1 MTEYFYRKP
10 GSADFEQ
17 TDSKKSVFFIRQK
30 NKYLKTSQYYCNESY
45 QWKDL
50 DNHYDALIASQK
62 YIPVEFTEEP
72 VKPEKPVFHFN
83 PLATLTGEDGSA
95 FCFEDFDA
103 EQISEYLNYRK
114 KKERYEY
121 EKQYSLDSDGLKKDH
136 FFVQVEMDEKN
147 LTMKITTQDLKR
159 NHTQAE
165 LLPEIKEEVLFFDV
179 LNGKFDN
186 TLLSKRNNKN
196 LPEYR
201 LYINAMSI
209 MSFEY
214 RRIPKKMRVYIFEK
228 FLWLIHLYTHISY
241 ESLVERYRKDT
252 ERQCF
257 KEINRLTKIPYEPS
271 LWTVLSNRLFEVRH
285 LNFTYERTDPEVFKK
300 FCTAMQIR
308 NTKTIR
314 KLFIKRPLSLL
325 TYANIRD
332 CGFTDIN
339 LYYRILENTE
349 FSDFIDMTENEC
361 LAFFTKYSIGLR
373 GELATMNTLLKG
385 SQSFYE
391 KQDSIVMFANYFDSI
406 PEELRKSILYDGF
419 TSFNHNALAKLSYQ
433 LENQNVEYSYTRE
446 ELSLCDRIDDYEFL
460 LPENTNMLCDIGAA
474 MHNCVASYNK
484 RILKKY
490 STIVYVKKSDNYEV
504 CIEVRNNQIFQ
515 ELAKYNEEPS
525 DEQMKILEKWHARH
539 KLIYSRV
546 CH

>member
-17 TDSKKSVFFIRQK
+17 TDSKKSVLFIRQK
-30 NKYLKTSQYYCNESY
+30 NKYLKTSQYFCDESN

-50 DNHYDALIASQK
+50 DNHYDALITSQK

-83 PLATLTGEDGSA
+83 PLAALTGEDGSDY
-95 FCFEDFDA
+95 CFEDFDA
-103 EQISEYLNYRK
+103 EQISEFLNYRK

-121 EKQYSLDSDGLKKDH
+121 NKQYSLDSDGLKKDY
-136 FFVQVEMDEKN
+136 FFVQVDMDEQN
-147 LTMKITTQDLKR
+147 LTMKITSESLKR
-159 NHTQAE
+159 NHTQTD
-165 LLPEIKEEVLFFDV
+165 LIPVIKEEFLFFDV
-179 LNGKFDN
+179 VNGKFDSS
-186 TLLSKRNNKN
+186 LLSKRNNKN

-214 RRIPKKMRVYIFEK
+214 RRIPPKLRVYIFEK
-228 FLWLIHLYTHISY
+228 FLRLTHLYTHISY
-241 ESLVERYRKDT
+241 ERLVERYRKDSS
-252 ERQCF
+252 RQCF
-257 KEINRLTKIPYEPS
+257 KEIYRLTKLPFEPC

-300 FCTAMQIR
+300 LCSAMQIR

-314 KLFIKRPLSLL
+314 KLFIERPLSLL
-325 TYANIRD
+325 TYLNIKD

-339 LYYRILENTE
+339 LYYRILENIE
-349 FSDFIDMTENEC
+349 FSDFFDMTENEY
-361 LAFFTKYSIGLR
+361 LSFFTKYSIGLR

-385 SQSFYE
+385 SESFYE
-391 KQDSIVMFANYFDSI
+391 KQDAIVMFAQYFDNI

-419 TSFNHNALAKLSYQ
+419 TSFNHNALSKLSYQ
-433 LENQNVEYSYTRE
+433 LENQNVEYSYRAE
-446 ELSLCDRIDDYEFL
+446 QLSLCDKIEDYEFL

-484 RILKKY
+484 RIQRK
-490 STIVYVKKSDNYEV
+490 SCTIVYVKKSDNYEL
-504 CIEVRNNQIFQ
+504 CIEVRQNQIFQ
-515 ELAKYNEEPS
+515 ELARYNEDPS
-525 DEQMKILEKWHARH
+525 DEQKKILEKWHARH
-539 KLIYSRV
+539 KLTYSSRYW
-546 CH
+546 